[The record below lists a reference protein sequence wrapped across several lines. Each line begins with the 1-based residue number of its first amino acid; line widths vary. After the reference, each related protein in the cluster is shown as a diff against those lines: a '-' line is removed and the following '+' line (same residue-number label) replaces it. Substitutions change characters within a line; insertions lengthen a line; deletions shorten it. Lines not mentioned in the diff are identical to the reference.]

1 METGH
6 IVVCLGPVCLCSS
19 ALFVS
24 TLIPQDTRP
33 ATLRRVAA
41 ITGTA
46 VHAKSRSG
54 EILFS
59 FLNIRK

>member
-6 IVVCLGPVCLCSS
+6 IVVCLGPVLPLLLSPLCLHPDSPGYK
-19 ALFVS
+19 AR
-24 TLIPQDTRP
+24 D
-33 ATLRRVAA
+33 ARRVAA

-46 VHAKSRSG
+46 VHASPGSG

-59 FLNIRK
+59 FL